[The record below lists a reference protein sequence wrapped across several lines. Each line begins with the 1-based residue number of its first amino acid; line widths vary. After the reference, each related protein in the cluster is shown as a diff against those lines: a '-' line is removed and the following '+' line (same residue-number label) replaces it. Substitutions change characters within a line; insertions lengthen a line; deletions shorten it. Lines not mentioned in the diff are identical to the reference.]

1 MLLER
6 LKYYDLPL
14 CSVDFFY
21 LCKILWQL
29 NPIKLNFIKIQL
41 VWLDLCVSNR
51 DLILHTTIQRP
62 SNAANSPDSAKAQL
76 DPPPNKHFRGSQ
88 AREHETHGP
97 ALWSLGHQII

>member
-14 CSVDFFY
+14 CPVDFFY

-41 VWLDLCVSNR
+41 VCLFLSVSNR
-51 DLILHTTIQRP
+51 DLYYIRP
-62 SNAANSPDSAKAQL
+62 PNAANSPDSAEAQL
-76 DPPPNKHFRGSQ
+76 DPSPNRHVRGTQ
-88 AREHETHGP
+88 AREHETQGP